1 MNEVRVLCFL
11 HTFLIVWLWSRQM
24 GRRSAGHWQK
34 KQKFILVYYL
44 KEPENEISVF
54 LKFCEEVV
62 MISWMKLVV
71 SSQLFPPITAI
82 TGRGGN
88 GSERALVSVARPVWA
103 WETEVFL
110 FNHLPS
116 TSVAL
121 TNSEY
126 TPT

>member
-1 MNEVRVLCFL
+1 MCFAHIFNSL
-11 HTFLIVWLWSRQM
+11 VVVKPDGSKICWAL
-24 GRRSAGHWQK
+24 AKEQK
-34 KQKFILVYYL
+34 YILVYYF

-82 TGRGGN
+82 RGRGGN

-103 WETEVFL
+103 WETDVFL

-116 TSVAL
+116 TSLAR

>member
-1 MNEVRVLCFL
+1 
-11 HTFLIVWLWSRQM
+11 
-24 GRRSAGHWQK
+24 
-34 KQKFILVYYL
+34 
-44 KEPENEISVF
+44 
-54 LKFCEEVV
+54 

-82 TGRGGN
+82 RGRGGN

-103 WETEVFL
+103 WA
-110 FNHLPS
+110 S
-116 TSVAL
+116 TSLAR